1 MLRALRVIW
10 AAIAFSTVIY
20 AVILLALPASRST
33 ASFDQNFRS
42 QIVVILYVLVGLQF
56 IAATAYSIV
65 ARNRPQQLRL
75 VVSLALYEACAIYG
89 LVAAFINHDWRLYL
103 APWAVALIGFIRV
116 FPAAEPTV

>member
-1 MLRALRVIW
+1 VIW

-20 AVILLALPASRST
+20 AVILLALPASRSV

-116 FPAAEPTV
+116 FSAAEPTV